1 MRASALLLVLAASSA
16 RAVNICGVNKT
27 LGLAVLDALNL
38 TFPGLEAVAAAGA
51 AGDLDGACEALAT
64 YYQNSNTSAWLRYP
78 AVTPGTGRVGPGSN
92 VDNVVDHDIFYLG
105 GVTTTAKVPRNAD
118 GGLDWLDK
126 GPRNDVE
133 FMNCS

>member
-1 MRASALLLVLAASSA
+1 MRRVCALLLLASA
-16 RAVNICGVNKT
+16 RAINICGANKT
-27 LGLAVLDALNL
+27 IGLAVLDALNL

-51 AGDLDGACEALAT
+51 AGDLDGACEALAA
-64 YYQNSNTSAWLRYP
+64 YYRDGNTSAWLRIP
-78 AVTPGTGRVGPGSN
+78 AVAPGTGRVGPSSN
-92 VDNVVDHDIFYLG
+92 VDQVVDHDIFYLG